1 MTLGKGALVQMGHP
15 VEASST
21 LMLQLPLL
29 VLSSLP
35 QLLINMVPSHR
46 VETSSAAE
54 LECPVI
60 VQT

>member
-35 QLLINMVPSHR
+35 QLFINMVRPIVLKR
-46 VETSSAAE
+46 VLLLSLSV
-54 LECPVI
+54 P
-60 VQT
+60 